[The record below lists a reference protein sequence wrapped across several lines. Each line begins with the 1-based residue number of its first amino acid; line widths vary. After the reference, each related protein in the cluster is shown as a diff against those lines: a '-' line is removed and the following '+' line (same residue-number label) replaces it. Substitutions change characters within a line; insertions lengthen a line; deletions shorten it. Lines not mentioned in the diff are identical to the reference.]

1 MCVHD
6 ELRSGALISVLVGN
20 PTSVGGTLGGLRSA
34 ASSGMHS
41 KLKSVAY
48 TDNFT
53 YCVGGVGVV
62 TEFLSALAV
71 KFIEIAPRICGAV
84 ASNPTSDGGTVGRL
98 RSAAS
103 CSIIGGSM
111 HG

>member
-1 MCVHD
+1 
-6 ELRSGALISVLVGN
+6 
-20 PTSVGGTLGGLRSA
+20 
-34 ASSGMHS
+34 MHS

-53 YCVGGVGVV
+53 YCVGGVGLVR
-62 TEFLSALAV
+62 EFLSAIAA
-71 KFIEIAPRICGAV
+71 KFIAFAPGIRVAV

-103 CSIIGGSM
+103 CSIIGGSL
-111 HG
+111 HS